1 MSSKEDLKIQA
12 DDITVVQGEK
22 VKDYNVIVTSLDDA
36 PLSGIPVTIA
46 FYNND
51 YSFERGTITNQYGV
65 AKVPIYLSG
74 DAWFVDVHFK
84 GNEQY
89 KPQVVTKKIIIENFE
104 RLDSY
109 ITSENLVIN
118 IDEQSMNGTYYTI
131 TLLDSYDRPIINE
144 PISIKVEQ
152 TGVDEP
158 QTYVDVILKTD
169 YNGKIKLP
177 FLSYNENVK
186 ITSEYKGCTRFK
198 PTINADIV
206 AFADV
211 EPRNTIEFQLC
222 KLSDYGVVDYDR
234 VAVEY
239 RIGTGSWDLFLDEDK
254 PYLDVIISEHY
265 DNNANNRGSYRGW
278 AYFDSLGTGV
288 YEITIS
294 YDGMSSEAIGD
305 FSNTYPFCR
314 TFTFENTNDTR
325 KTLTDFVASQG
336 GWAYAS
342 TVSIIKGNV
351 VSTQPGKKSNVGW
364 YARLRVDFGFEVPSN
379 IMYVG
384 LNGNNTST
392 SYPQSFSEL
401 EQYCNEVISVVPY
414 DYVDDGGITKSYVE
428 VDIVVPSIAIKPTY
442 GKQLM
447 VYFLIQNNDFISQT
461 QTFMDTV
468 DIVETGNRDNTTITQ
483 TGFGYNGQTYQ
494 NIDVTVSNS
503 NASMHE
509 KVNDFYVMRLLNTGT
524 QEEFYFYSYLADNI
538 TPSHNKFEL
547 AIGHWVLYI
556 VSSETENYN
565 GSTYTTTVNITTDTP
580 IVPPQD
586 NIITSAENYI
596 DLGTDTPTFV
606 DDIITTATTDDDI
619 HSIMALEF
627 TNSNYYRLSFNAQV
641 TGDTAIVYGADPT
654 LETMDGLFINND
666 SITLY
671 NDGIEMDKLIFDT
684 PIFNQTINNILFQRY
699 GNQFTI
705 FVNDEQVYKT
715 ELLSWNTFGVYQ
727 NATGSEMTLS
737 YFALEP
743 YITTEI
749 TPSVADYDGTT
760 FGSNIHLE
768 IDDNKLNMID
778 YGMLPSGAIGGG
790 KIILNDV
797 PLESANN
804 YAIQLEMKYNNTRF
818 ERLNNLT
825 GQMQMRVYEDILS
838 TGTVKDYEKTLCSP
852 MPVPNS
858 RTVFTRHS
866 DEGILYFVQD
876 PLNANSSFLT
886 NAYNQYK
893 GGVEITTETGISL
906 FNLDNAYSQVYV
918 GNELVRAEFH
928 RRSGF
933 IKISRYDETSGDWAT
948 VNTFKLRNY
957 PQLSLNHYNDD
968 YAEIQFGN
976 TTWKFYRG
984 RPFIVLNHSQD
995 DLRIMNL
1002 VDRVYCETVENQRGM
1017 GFIVDQNPNEQTTVT
1032 DENGTVLGYYSTF
1045 NPQLSI
1051 QQFKQELHIGE
1062 NIRLDNFEL
1071 YEADSNQNIGDVA
1084 TNSQLGILNI
1094 DNDNALQIYKEDT
1107 DLALNFPSY
1116 SSYVERV
1123 NDTFTLSID
1132 YLDCPFEN
1140 IKVKARGFD
1149 EKGAVPVKDNIQY
1162 GIWEQ
1167 TVTVE
1172 VDTTAIDSVRATFTG
1187 CPSEVKYLDF
1197 VIYFTGANSADIILK
1212 DLMYYDGDAI
1222 LNHDIDTSRAFAE
1235 QVTINFADTY
1245 FANIYNDKD
1254 NCGLCIARPNQEPF
1268 TLTSLKA
1275 SSETVLIPYMK
1286 KATEWDKPQQVFL
1299 EYLNAKQQ
1307 VIDIDWEN

>member
-12 DDITVVQGEK
+12 DNVTIVQGEK
-22 VKDYNVIVTSLDDA
+22 AKDYNVIVTSLDDA
-36 PLSGIPVTIA
+36 PLSNIPITIA

-51 YSFERGTITNQYGV
+51 YSFERQTTTNEYGV
-65 AKVPIYLSG
+65 ASVPLYLGG

-89 KPQVVTKKIIIENFE
+89 KPQVVTKEIIIEKFE

-109 ITSENLVIN
+109 ITSENLVID
-118 IDEQSMNGTYYTI
+118 IDVPSMNTTYYTI
-131 TLLDSYDRPIINE
+131 YLKDSYDRPIANE
-144 PISIKVEQ
+144 PVNVVVEQ
-152 TGVDEP
+152 TGVDNP
-158 QTYVDVILKTD
+158 QTYIDVVIRTGD
-169 YNGKIKLP
+169 DGKVKVP
-177 FLSYNENVK
+177 YLSHNENVQV
-186 ITSEYKGCTRFK
+186 TTQYRGCTRFK
-198 PTINADIV
+198 PCINADIV
-206 AFADV
+206 KFEEV
-211 EPRNTIEFQLC
+211 EPRNTIEFRLC

-234 VAVEY
+234 VAIEY
-239 RIGTGSWDLFLDEDK
+239 KIGTGSWDILLDEDK
-254 PYLDVIISEHY
+254 VFLDFPIVNIDSRYYHDY
-265 DNNANNRGSYRGW
+265 NVGW
-278 AYFDSLGTGV
+278 FYFDSMDTGT
-288 YEITIS
+288 YNITIGCES
-294 YDGMSSEAIGD
+294 GINGIKC
-305 FSNTYPFCR
+305 YPFYK
-314 TFTFENTNDTR
+314 TFTVTNPYDTR
-325 KTLTDFVASQG
+325 KTLSEWIKYQG
-336 GWAYAS
+336 GSEEDELTVSS
-342 TVSIIKGNV
+342 TVDGTLSHIKLVLNYELPYEIAYMSITG
-351 VSTQPGKKSNVGW
+351 SSRTF
-364 YARLRVDFGFEVPSN
+364 YTL
-379 IMYVG
+379 
-384 LNGNNTST
+384 
-392 SYPQSFSEL
+392 
-401 EQYCNEVISVVPY
+401 
-414 DYVDDGGITKSYVE
+414 
-428 VDIVVPSIAIKPTY
+428 PTY
-442 GKQLM
+442 EESDGFYKKTVLEFD
-447 VYFLIQNNDFISQT
+447 VVNPPRDITGGNSLEFLQANNSYIGGYGFDLVKNIT
-461 QTFMDTV
+461 
-468 DIVETGNRDNTTITQ
+468 IIDNSRTATTLTQ
-483 TGFGYNGQTYQ
+483 TGFGEQGQTYQ
-494 NIDVTVSNS
+494 NLNILASVSN
-503 NASMHE
+503 APMHT
-509 KVNDFYVMRLLNTGT
+509 KVNDYCILTFVNLDTMELFNY
-524 QEEFYFYSYLADNI
+524 YSYLVDNV
-538 TPSHNKFEL
+538 TPVPLSFNL
-547 AIGHWVLYI
+547 GV
-556 VSSETENYN
+556 
-565 GSTYTTTVNITTDTP
+565 GSWIMTVISKDTSIYKGGYLKVGAQLSTDTP
-580 IVPPQD
+580 VVPPSN
-586 NIITSAENYI
+586 NIIVNSENYI
-596 DLGTDTPTFV
+596 GLGTDSPTFV
-606 DDIITTATTDDDI
+606 DDTITTATTDDDI

-627 TNSNYYRLSFNAQV
+627 TNSNYYRLSFNAEV
-641 TGDTAIVYGADPT
+641 TGDTAIIYGADPT
-654 LETMDGLFINND
+654 LTTMDGLFINNNE
-666 SITLY
+666 ITLY
-671 NDGIEMDKLIFDT
+671 NDDIEMDKLIFDT
-684 PIFNQTINNILFQRY
+684 PLFNQTTNNILFQRY

-715 ELLSWNTFGVYQ
+715 ELLSWNTLGIYQ
-727 NATGSEMTLS
+727 NTPGSEMTLS

-749 TPSVADYDGTT
+749 TPSVADYDGTI

-768 IDDNKLNMID
+768 IDDNNLNMID
-778 YGMLPSGAIGGG
+778 YGMLPSGAVDGG

-797 PLESANN
+797 PLESANK
-804 YAIQLEMKYNNTRF
+804 YAIQLEMKYKNTRF

-838 TGTVKDYEKTLCSP
+838 TDTVKDYEKTLCSP

-858 RTVFTRHS
+858 KTMFTRHS
-866 DEGILYFVQD
+866 DEGTLYFVQD

-906 FNLDNAYSQVYV
+906 FNLDNAHSPVYV

-933 IKISRYDETSGDWAT
+933 IRLARYDETSGDWVN

-957 PQLSLNHYNDD
+957 PQLSLNKYNDD

-976 TTWKFYRG
+976 TVWKFYRG
-984 RPFIVLNHSQD
+984 RPFIVLNHPQD

-1017 GFIVDQNPNEQTTVT
+1017 GFIVDQNPNEQVTVT
-1032 DENGTVLGYYSTF
+1032 DENGIVLGNYSTF

-1094 DNDNALQIYKEDT
+1094 DNDNALQIYKDDT
-1107 DLALNFPSY
+1107 NLALNFPSY

-1140 IKVKARGFD
+1140 IKIKARGFD
-1149 EKGAVPVKDNIQY
+1149 EKGAVPVKPNIQY

-1187 CPSEVKYLDF
+1187 CPAEAKYLDF
-1197 VIYFTGANSADIILK
+1197 VIYFTGVNSTDIVLK
-1212 DLMYYDGDAI
+1212 DFMYYDGDAI
-1222 LNHDIDTSRAFAE
+1222 LNHDVDTSRVFAE

-1254 NCGLCIARPNQEPF
+1254 NCGLCIARPYQEPF
-1268 TLTSLKA
+1268 TLTTLNA

>member
-1 MSSKEDLKIQA
+1 MSVREDLIIQA
-12 DDITVVQGEK
+12 DDITIVQCEK
-22 VKDYNVIVTSLDDA
+22 PKDYNVIVTSLDDA

-51 YSFERGTITNQYGV
+51 YSFERETITNQYGV

-74 DAWFVDVHFK
+74 DTWFVDVHFK

-89 KPQVVTKKIIIENFE
+89 KPQVVTKKVIIEKFE

-109 ITSENLVIN
+109 ITSENLAIN

-131 TLLDSYDRPIINE
+131 YLKDSYDRPITNE

-158 QTYVDVILKTD
+158 QVYIDMVMRTD
-169 YNGKIKLP
+169 DKGIIKVP
-177 FLSYNENVK
+177 FLSHDENVK
-186 ITSEYKGCTRFK
+186 ITTIYNGCTRFK
-198 PTINADIV
+198 SCINTDIV

-211 EPRNTIEFQLC
+211 EPRNTIEFRLC

-239 RIGTGSWDLFLDEDK
+239 RIGTGSWDLLLDEDRVFLT
-254 PYLDVIISEHY
+254 PYISME
-265 DNNANNRGSYRGW
+265 NRYYTDYNMGW
-278 AYFDSLGTGV
+278 FYFDSMDTGT
-288 YEITIS
+288 YRITLCF
-294 YDGMSSEAIGD
+294 DGMGEYSVGEFA
-305 FSNTYPFCR
+305 NTYPFCR
-314 TFTFENTNDTR
+314 TFTYNNTNDTR
-325 KTLTDFVASQG
+325 KTLREWIEYQG
-336 GWAYAS
+336 GSDEDELTISSMVDGTLSHIKLTLDYELPYAITTLDIVGS
-342 TVSIIKGNV
+342 NRRFYTLPTYEQSDGFYKKTVLEFDVVNPPRDITGGNSLGFFQESNSFISGYGFGLTKSITI
-351 VSTQPGKKSNVGW
+351 
-364 YARLRVDFGFEVPSN
+364 
-379 IMYVG
+379 I
-384 LNGNNTST
+384 NNPRTTST
-392 SYPQSFSEL
+392 L
-401 EQYCNEVISVVPY
+401 
-414 DYVDDGGITKSYVE
+414 
-428 VDIVVPSIAIKPTY
+428 
-442 GKQLM
+442 
-447 VYFLIQNNDFISQT
+447 
-461 QTFMDTV
+461 
-468 DIVETGNRDNTTITQ
+468 TQ
-483 TGFGYNGQTYQ
+483 TGFGEQGQTYQ
-494 NIDVTVSNS
+494 NLTILASVSN
-503 NASMHE
+503 APMHT
-509 KVNDFYVMRLLNTGT
+509 KINDYCILTFVNFDTMELFNY
-524 QEEFYFYSYLADNI
+524 YSYLVDNV
-538 TPSHNKFEL
+538 TPVPLSFNL
-547 AIGHWVLYI
+547 GVGYWRMVAISKDTNRYKGGYLKVEAQL
-556 VSSETENYN
+556 S
-565 GSTYTTTVNITTDTP
+565 TDTP
-580 IVPPQD
+580 IVPQSD
-586 NIITSAENYI
+586 NIIVNSENYI

-606 DDIITTATTDDDI
+606 DDTITTATTDDDI

-641 TGDTAIVYGADPT
+641 TGDTAIIYGADPT
-654 LETMDGLFINND
+654 LTTMDGLFINND

-671 NDGIEMDKLIFDT
+671 NDDIEMDKLIFDT
-684 PIFNQTINNILFQRY
+684 PLFNQTTNNILFQRY

-727 NATGSEMTLS
+727 NATGSEIELS

-749 TPSVADYDGTT
+749 TPSTADYDGTI

-768 IDDNKLNMID
+768 LDDNQLSLID

-797 PLESANN
+797 PLGSANN
-804 YAIQLEMKYNNTRF
+804 YAIQLEMKYNNSRF

-866 DEGILYFVQD
+866 DEGTLYFVQD
-876 PLNANSSFLT
+876 PLTANSSFLT

-906 FNLDNAYSQVYV
+906 FNLDNAYSPVFV

-933 IKISRYDETSGDWAT
+933 IRLARYDESTGDWAN

-957 PQLSLNHYNDD
+957 PQLSLNDYNDD

-976 TTWKFYRG
+976 TVWKFYRG
-984 RPFIVLNHSQD
+984 RPFIVLNHSKD

-1017 GFIVDQNPNEQTTVT
+1017 GFIVDQNPNEQVTVT
-1032 DENGTVLGYYSTF
+1032 DENGTVLGNYSTF

-1071 YEADSNQNIGDVA
+1071 YQVDSNNNIGEVA
-1084 TNSQLGILNI
+1084 TKSQLGILNI
-1094 DNDNALQIYKEDT
+1094 DNDNALKIYKDDT

-1149 EKGAVPVKDNIQY
+1149 EKGAVPVKDGIQY

-1172 VDTTAIDSVRATFTG
+1172 VDTTATDSVRATFTN

-1197 VIYFTGANSADIILK
+1197 VIYFTGANSTDIVLK

-1222 LNHDIDTSRAFAE
+1222 LNHDVDTSRVFAE

-1268 TLTSLKA
+1268 TLTTLSA

>member
-1 MSSKEDLKIQA
+1 MSVREDLIIQA
-12 DDITVVQGEK
+12 DDVTIVQGDK
-22 VKDYNVIVTSLDDA
+22 VNDYNVIVTSKDGT
-36 PLSGIPVTIA
+36 PLGDIFLTIA

-51 YSFERGTITNQYGV
+51 YSFVNDVITNEYGV
-65 AKVPIYLSG
+65 ASVPLYLGG

-84 GNEQY
+84 GDNYY
-89 KPQVVTKKIIIENFE
+89 KPQIVTKEITIDKFEILDTYIKSENF
-104 RLDSY
+104 
-109 ITSENLVIN
+109 VIN

-131 TLLDSYDRPIINE
+131 TLLDSYDRPVANE
-144 PISIKVEQ
+144 PVSIIVQQ
-152 TGVDEP
+152 TGVEEP
-158 QTYVDVILKTD
+158 ITYIDMVLKTD
-169 YNGKIKLP
+169 KDGIIKVP
-177 FLSYNENVK
+177 FLSHDENVQ
-186 ITSEYKGCTRFK
+186 ITTHYYGCTRYK
-198 PTINADIV
+198 PCLNADIV
-206 AFADV
+206 SFEDV
-211 EPRNTIEFQLC
+211 EPRNDIEFRWRVIGGWYYCLEY
-222 KLSDYGVVDYDR
+222 KVNDGNWVEVSGSDWNIVY
-234 VAVEY
+234 
-239 RIGTGSWDLFLDEDK
+239 
-254 PYLDVIISEHY
+254 PYINLEN
-265 DNNANNRGSYRGW
+265 DNRN
-278 AYFDSLGTGV
+278 V
-288 YEITIS
+288 YEGWFYVTS
-294 YDGMSSEAIGD
+294 LNQGTYKLTLCYEGALE
-305 FSNTYPFCR
+305 NTYPFCR
-314 TFTFENTNDTR
+314 TFIYEEPNDNR
-325 KTLTDFVASQG
+325 KDLSDWIEFQG
-336 GWAYAS
+336 GTDDVNVIVSSDKLGDLAHIKFEFNYVLPYTVTTLILQGGGGAYF
-342 TVSIIKGNV
+342 TVPQYEYVSDESWQMKTILEFDVVLYSYLSSDSIRLTIDQNYHSENQFIKKDGSAYFDYYDGNIPIGEH
-351 VSTQPGKKSNVGW
+351 S
-364 YARLRVDFGFEVPSN
+364 
-379 IMYVG
+379 
-384 LNGNNTST
+384 
-392 SYPQSFSEL
+392 
-401 EQYCNEVISVVPY
+401 
-414 DYVDDGGITKSYVE
+414 GG
-428 VDIVVPSIAIKPTY
+428 DLSI
-442 GKQLM
+442 L
-447 VYFLIQNNDFISQT
+447 
-461 QTFMDTV
+461 TV
-468 DIVETGNRDNTTITQ
+468 
-483 TGFGYNGQTYQ
+483 TGFGANSETYQ
-494 NIDVTVSNS
+494 SIDVVADKPNEYYIMNVINKDT
-503 NASMHE
+503 
-509 KVNDFYVMRLLNTGT
+509 L
-524 QEEFYFYSYLADNI
+524 EEFYFYSYLIDEF
-538 TPSHNKFEL
+538 TPVRNNFTL
-547 AIGHWVLYI
+547 AMGTWDYTI
-556 VSSETENYN
+556 VSKPVFGYSG
-565 GSTYTTTVNITTDTP
+565 GSTSGNATISVNSEIN
-580 IVPPQD
+580 PPTQT
-586 NIITSAENYI
+586 IIAQEENYI
-596 DLGTDTPTFV
+596 DLGTDAPTFV
-606 DDIITTATTDDDI
+606 DDTITTATTDDDI
-619 HSIMALEF
+619 HSIMTLEF
-627 TNSNYYRLSFNAQV
+627 TNSNYYRLSFNAEV
-641 TGDTAIVYGADPT
+641 TGDTAIIYGADPT

-671 NDGIEMDKLIFDT
+671 NDDIEMDKLLFDT
-684 PIFNQTINNILFQRY
+684 QLFNQSINNVLIQRY

-705 FVNDEQVYKT
+705 FVNDKQVYKT

-727 NATGSEMTLS
+727 NVTGSEIELS

-749 TPSVADYDGTT
+749 TPSVADYDGTI

-778 YGMLPSGAIGGG
+778 YGMLPQGAVGGG
-790 KIILNDV
+790 KVILNDV
-797 PLESANN
+797 PLGSANK
-804 YAIQLEMKYNNTRF
+804 YAIQLEMKYNNSRF

-825 GQMQMRVYEDILS
+825 GQMQMRVYEDIMS
-838 TGTVKDYEKTLCSP
+838 SDTVKDYEKTLCSP

-866 DEGILYFVQD
+866 DEGTLYFVQD

-906 FNLDNAYSQVYV
+906 FNLDNAYSPVYV

-933 IKISRYDETSGDWAT
+933 IRIARYDESTGDWVN
-948 VNTFKLRNY
+948 VNTLKLRNY
-957 PQLSLNHYNDD
+957 PQLSLNDYNDD

-1017 GFIVDQNPNEQTTVT
+1017 GFIVDQNPNEQTIVT
-1032 DENGTVLGYYSTF
+1032 DENGTVLGNYSTF

-1071 YEADSNQNIGDVA
+1071 YEADNLLNIGDVA

-1094 DNDNALQIYKEDT
+1094 DNDNALQIYKDDT
-1107 DLALNFPSY
+1107 NLALNFPSY
-1116 SSYVERV
+1116 SNYVERV

-1140 IKVKARGFD
+1140 IKIKARGFD

-1167 TVTVE
+1167 TVDVE
-1172 VDTTAIDSVRATFTG
+1172 VDTTATDSVRATFTN
-1187 CPSEVKYLDF
+1187 CPSEVKYIDF
-1197 VIYFTGANSADIILK
+1197 VIFFTGANSTDIILK

-1222 LNHDIDTSRAFAE
+1222 LNHDVDTSRLFAE

-1254 NCGLCIARPNQEPF
+1254 SYGLCVARPYQEPF
-1268 TLTSLKA
+1268 TLTTLSA

>member
-12 DDITVVQGEK
+12 DNVTIVQGEK
-22 VKDYNVIVTSLDDA
+22 AKDYNVIVTSLDDA
-36 PLSGIPVTIA
+36 PLSNIPITIA

-51 YSFERGTITNQYGV
+51 YSFERQTTTNEYGV
-65 AKVPIYLSG
+65 ASVPLYLGG

-89 KPQVVTKKIIIENFE
+89 KPQVVTKEIIIEKFE

-109 ITSENLVIN
+109 ITSENLVID
-118 IDEQSMNGTYYTI
+118 IDVPSMNTTYYTI
-131 TLLDSYDRPIINE
+131 YLKDSYDRPIANE
-144 PISIKVEQ
+144 PVHVVVKQ
-152 TGVDEP
+152 TGVDAP
-158 QTYVDVILKTD
+158 QTYIDVVIRTRD
-169 YNGKIKLP
+169 DGKVEVP
-177 FLSYNENVK
+177 YLSHNENVQV
-186 ITSEYKGCTRFK
+186 TTQYRGCTRFK
-198 PTINADIV
+198 PCINADIV
-206 AFADV
+206 KFEEV
-211 EPRNTIEFQLC
+211 EPRNTIEFRVS
-222 KLSDYGVVDYDR
+222 KLSDLGVVDYDGILL
-234 VAVEY
+234 EY
-239 RIGTGSWDLFLDEDK
+239 RIGNGYWDTLLDKDRVS
-254 PYLDVIISEHY
+254 LDFPIVNIDSRHY
-265 DNNANNRGSYRGW
+265 HDYNVGW
-278 AYFDSLGTGV
+278 FYFDSMDTGT
-288 YEITIS
+288 YNITI
-294 YDGMSSEAIGD
+294 GCERGINGIKC
-305 FSNTYPFCR
+305 YPFYK
-314 TFTFENTNDTR
+314 TFTVTNPSDTR
-325 KTLTDFVASQG
+325 KTLSEWIAYQG
-336 GWAYAS
+336 GSEEDKLTISS
-342 TVSIIKGNV
+342 TVDGTLSHIKLV
-351 VSTQPGKKSNVGW
+351 LDYELP
-364 YARLRVDFGFEVPSN
+364 YEIAYMN
-379 IMYVG
+379 IPH
-384 LNGNNTST
+384 TSRT
-392 SYPQSFSEL
+392 FYTL
-401 EQYCNEVISVVPY
+401 
-414 DYVDDGGITKSYVE
+414 
-428 VDIVVPSIAIKPTY
+428 PTY
-442 GKQLM
+442 EESDRFYKKTVLEFDVVNPPRDITLGNSLE
-447 VYFLIQNNDFISQT
+447 FLQANNSYIG
-461 QTFMDTV
+461 
-468 DIVETGNRDNTTITQ
+468 GNGFDLVKNITIIDNSRTATTLTQ
-483 TGFGYNGQTYQ
+483 TGFGEQGQTYQ
-494 NIDVTVSNS
+494 NLNILASAS
-503 NASMHE
+503 NAPMHT
-509 KVNDFYVMRLLNTGT
+509 KVNDYCILTFVNLDTMELFNY
-524 QEEFYFYSYLADNI
+524 YSYLVDNV
-538 TPSHNKFEL
+538 TPVPLSFNL
-547 AIGHWVLYI
+547 GV
-556 VSSETENYN
+556 
-565 GSTYTTTVNITTDTP
+565 GSWIMTVISKDTSIYKGGYLKVEAQLSTDTP
-580 IVPPQD
+580 VVPPSN
-586 NIITSAENYI
+586 NIIVNSENYI
-596 DLGTDTPTFV
+596 NLGTDTPTFI
-606 DDIITTATTDDDI
+606 DNTITTATTDDDI

-627 TNSNYYRLSFNAQV
+627 TNSNYYRLSFNAEV
-641 TGDTAIVYGADPT
+641 TGDTAIVYGSDPT
-654 LETMDGLFINND
+654 LTTMDGLFINND

-671 NDGIEMDKLIFDT
+671 NDGLEMDKLIFDT
-684 PIFNQTINNILFQRY
+684 PLFSQANNNVLIQRY

-727 NATGSEMTLS
+727 NATGSEIKLS

-749 TPSVADYDGTT
+749 TPSVADYDGTI

-797 PLESANN
+797 PLESANK

-825 GQMQMRVYEDILS
+825 GQMQMRVYEDIMS
-838 TGTVKDYEKTLCSP
+838 SDTVKDYEKTLCSP

-906 FNLDNAYSQVYV
+906 FNLDNAYSPVYV

-933 IKISRYDETSGDWAT
+933 IRISRYDETSGDWAT

-984 RPFIVLNHSQD
+984 RPFIVLNHPQD

-1084 TNSQLGILNI
+1084 TNSQLGILHI
-1094 DNDNALQIYKEDT
+1094 DNDNALQIYKDDT
-1107 DLALNFPSY
+1107 NLALNFPSY

-1140 IKVKARGFD
+1140 IKIKARGFD
-1149 EKGAVPVKDNIQY
+1149 DKGAVPVKDNIQY

-1172 VDTTAIDSVRATFTG
+1172 VDTTATDSVRATFTN
-1187 CPSEVKYLDF
+1187 CPSEVKYIDF
-1197 VIYFTGANSADIILK
+1197 VIFFTGANSTDIIMK

-1222 LNHDIDTSRAFAE
+1222 LNHDVDTSRVFAE

-1245 FANIYNDKD
+1245 FANIYNNKD

-1268 TLTSLKA
+1268 TLTTLSA

>member
-1 MSSKEDLKIQA
+1 MSVREDLVIQA
-12 DDITVVQGEK
+12 DDVTIVQGEK
-22 VKDYNVIVTSLDDA
+22 AKDYNVIVTSNDGTL
-36 PLSGIPVTIA
+36 LSGIPITIA

-51 YSFERGTITNQYGV
+51 YSFERQTTTNEYGV
-65 AKVPIYLSG
+65 ASVPIYLSG

-84 GNEQY
+84 GNDTY
-89 KPQVVTKKIIIENFE
+89 KPQLVTKEIIIEKFE

-118 IDEQSMNGTYYTI
+118 VDEVQMNTTYYTI
-131 TLLDSYDRPIINE
+131 TLKDVYDRPIINE
-144 PISIKVEQ
+144 PVYIAVEQ
-152 TGVDEP
+152 TGVDNP
-158 QTYVDVILKTD
+158 QVYIDMVMRTD
-169 YNGKIKLP
+169 HKGIIKVP
-177 FLSYNENVK
+177 FLSHDENVK
-186 ITSEYKGCTRFK
+186 ITTTYDGCTRFK
-198 PTINADIV
+198 PCINADIV

-211 EPRNTIEFQLC
+211 EPRNSIEFRLC

-234 VAVEY
+234 VAIEY
-239 RIGTGSWDLFLDEDK
+239 RIGTGSWDLLSDEDK
-254 PYLDVIISEHY
+254 VYLTPYINIE
-265 DNNANNRGSYRGW
+265 NRYYKDYNMGW
-278 AYFDSLGTGV
+278 FYFDSMDTGTYRITLCFDGQGEYSVGV
-288 YEITIS
+288 F
-294 YDGMSSEAIGD
+294 A
-305 FSNTYPFCR
+305 NTYPFCR
-314 TFTFENTNDTR
+314 TFTYNNTNDTR
-325 KTLTDFVASQG
+325 KTLSEWIEYQG
-336 GWAYAS
+336 GSDKDELTISSMVDGRLSHIKLVLDYEIPYAITTLEITGS
-342 TVSIIKGNV
+342 NRIFYTLPTYEQSDGFYKKTVLEFDVVNPPRDITWGNSLGFTQESNSFISGYGFGLIKNITII
-351 VSTQPGKKSNVGW
+351 
-364 YARLRVDFGFEVPSN
+364 
-379 IMYVG
+379 
-384 LNGNNTST
+384 NNSRTTST
-392 SYPQSFSEL
+392 L
-401 EQYCNEVISVVPY
+401 
-414 DYVDDGGITKSYVE
+414 
-428 VDIVVPSIAIKPTY
+428 
-442 GKQLM
+442 
-447 VYFLIQNNDFISQT
+447 
-461 QTFMDTV
+461 
-468 DIVETGNRDNTTITQ
+468 TQ
-483 TGFGYNGQTYQ
+483 TGFGEQGQTYQ
-494 NIDVTVSNS
+494 NFNILASVSNAPMHTKINDYCILTFVNFDTMELFYYYTYLVDNVTPVPLS
-503 NASMHE
+503 FNLGVGYWSMIAISKDTNRYKGAYLKVE
-509 KVNDFYVMRLLNTGT
+509 KQL
-524 QEEFYFYSYLADNI
+524 S
-538 TPSHNKFEL
+538 
-547 AIGHWVLYI
+547 
-556 VSSETENYN
+556 
-565 GSTYTTTVNITTDTP
+565 TDTP
-580 IVPPQD
+580 IVPPSD
-586 NIITSAENYI
+586 NIIVNSENYI
-596 DLGTDTPTFV
+596 KLGTDAPTFV
-606 DDIITTATTDDDI
+606 DDTITTATTDDDI

-627 TNSNYYRLSFNAQV
+627 TNSNYYRLSFNAEV
-641 TGDTAIVYGADPT
+641 TGDTAIIYGADPT
-654 LETMDGLFINND
+654 LTTMDGLFINND

-671 NDGIEMDKLIFDT
+671 NDDLEMDKLIFDT
-684 PIFNQTINNILFQRY
+684 PLFSQAINNVLFQRY

-727 NATGSEMTLS
+727 NATGSEIKLS

-749 TPSVADYDGTT
+749 TPTVADYDGTI

-768 IDDNKLNMID
+768 IDDNNLNMID
-778 YGMLPSGAIGGG
+778 YGMLPSGAVGGG
-790 KIILNDV
+790 KIILNDI

-804 YAIQLEMKYNNTRF
+804 YAIQLEMKYKNTRF

-838 TGTVKDYEKTLCSP
+838 TDTVKDYEKTLCSP

-876 PLNANSSFLT
+876 PLTANSSFLT

-906 FNLDNAYSQVYV
+906 FNLDNAYSPVFV

-933 IKISRYDETSGDWAT
+933 IRLARYDESTGDWAN

-957 PQLSLNHYNDD
+957 PQLSLNKYNDD

-976 TTWKFYRG
+976 TVWKFYRG
-984 RPFIVLNHSQD
+984 RPFIVLNHNQD

-1017 GFIVDQNPNEQTTVT
+1017 GFILDQNPNEQVTVT
-1032 DENGTVLGYYSTF
+1032 DEKGTVLGKYSTF

-1071 YEADSNQNIGDVA
+1071 YEADNNQNIGDVA

-1132 YLDCPFEN
+1132 YLDCPFEQ
-1140 IKVKARGFD
+1140 IKIKARGFD
-1149 EKGAVPVKDNIQY
+1149 DKGAVPVKPNIQY

-1197 VIYFTGANSADIILK
+1197 VIFFTGANSTDIVLK
-1212 DLMYYDGDAI
+1212 DFMYYDGDAI
-1222 LNHDIDTSRAFAE
+1222 LNHDVDTSRVFAE

-1268 TLTSLKA
+1268 TLTTLSA

>member
-12 DDITVVQGEK
+12 DNVTIVQGEK
-22 VKDYNVIVTSLDDA
+22 AKDYNVIVTSLDDA
-36 PLSGIPVTIA
+36 PLSNIPITIA

-51 YSFERGTITNQYGV
+51 YSFERQTTTNEYGV
-65 AKVPIYLSG
+65 ASVPIYLSG

-89 KPQVVTKKIIIENFE
+89 KPQVVTKEIIIEKFE
-104 RLDSY
+104 ILNTY
-109 ITSENLVIN
+109 IKSENLVIN
-118 IDEQSMNGTYYTI
+118 IDEESMNGTYYTI
-131 TLLDSYDRPIINE
+131 TLLDSYDRPVADE
-144 PISIKVEQ
+144 PISIIVRQ
-152 TGVDEP
+152 TGVEEP
-158 QTYVDVILKTD
+158 ITYIDMVLKTD
-169 YNGKIKLP
+169 KYGIIKVP
-177 FLSYNENVK
+177 FLSHNENVEM
-186 ITSEYKGCTRFK
+186 ITEYKGCVRYK
-198 PTINADIV
+198 PCLNADIV
-206 AFADV
+206 SFEDV
-211 EPRNTIEFQLC
+211 GPRNDIEFRWRVIDGWYYCLEY
-222 KLSDYGVVDYDR
+222 KVNEGNWVEVSESDWHMVH
-234 VAVEY
+234 
-239 RIGTGSWDLFLDEDK
+239 
-254 PYLDVIISEHY
+254 PYINLEN
-265 DNNANNRGSYRGW
+265 DNRN
-278 AYFDSLGTGV
+278 V
-288 YEITIS
+288 
-294 YDGMSSEAIGD
+294 YDGWFYVTSLKNGTYKLTLCYEGGISDIIGYD
-305 FSNTYPFCR
+305 SYYPFCR
-314 TFTFENTNDTR
+314 TFTYTEPNDRRRSLSDWIEVQGRSDKVNVEITSKVVGDLSHIRVEFDYELPYYNTGLVLLGGNYTDYNCTPKYEYTEYFHR
-325 KTLTDFVASQG
+325 KTIIESDVIITEHNSSLQFYIIQVGQNPFIKQNQQG
-336 GWAYAS
+336 SDVIYYNHND
-342 TVSIIKGNV
+342 SI
-351 VSTQPGKKSNVGW
+351 VSTTRAETTLTING
-364 YARLRVDFGFEVPSN
+364 FGDNSET
-379 IMYVG
+379 Y
-384 LNGNNTST
+384 
-392 SYPQSFSEL
+392 QSL
-401 EQYCNEVISVVPY
+401 DVIS
-414 DYVDDGGITKSYVE
+414 
-428 VDIVVPSIAIKPTY
+428 
-442 GKQLM
+442 
-447 VYFLIQNNDFISQT
+447 N
-461 QTFMDTV
+461 
-468 DIVETGNRDNTTITQ
+468 
-483 TGFGYNGQTYQ
+483 
-494 NIDVTVSNS
+494 NS

-509 KVNDFYVMRLLNTGT
+509 KINDYYIMHLMNDDTL
-524 QEEFYFYSYLADNI
+524 EEFYFYSYLIDNVTPVHSEFNLALGKWRCDTVSKDSDNYQGYHRTLVKTLSVDSSI
-538 TPSHNKFEL
+538 TPP
-547 AIGHWVLYI
+547 
-556 VSSETENYN
+556 
-565 GSTYTTTVNITTDTP
+565 STT
-580 IVPPQD
+580 
-586 NIITSAENYI
+586 IIANSENYI
-596 DLGTDTPTFV
+596 KLGTDTPTFI
-606 DDIITTATTDDDI
+606 DNTITTATTDDDI

-627 TNSNYYRLSFNAQV
+627 TNSNYYRLSFNAEV
-641 TGDTAIVYGADPT
+641 TGDTAIIYGADPT
-654 LETMDGLFINND
+654 LITMDGLFINND

-671 NDGIEMDKLIFDT
+671 NDGLEMDKLIFDT

-715 ELLSWNTFGVYQ
+715 ELLSWNTLGIYQ
-727 NATGSEMTLS
+727 KTTGSEMTLS

-749 TPSVADYDGTT
+749 TPSVADYDGTV
-760 FGSNIHLE
+760 FGSNIRLE

-778 YGMLPSGAIGGG
+778 YGMLPSGAVGGG
-790 KIILNDV
+790 KIILNDI

-838 TGTVKDYEKTLCSP
+838 TDTVKDYEKTLCSP

-893 GGVEITTETGISL
+893 GGVEITTGTGISL
-906 FNLDNAYSQVYV
+906 FNLDNAYSPVFV

-933 IKISRYDETSGDWAT
+933 IKISRYDESTGDWAN

-957 PQLSLNHYNDD
+957 PQLSLNEYNDD

-976 TTWKFYRG
+976 TVWKFYRG
-984 RPFIVLNHSQD
+984 RPFIVLNHNQD

-1017 GFIVDQNPNEQTTVT
+1017 GFIVDQNPNEQVTVT
-1032 DENGTVLGYYSTF
+1032 DENGIVLGNYSTF

-1140 IKVKARGFD
+1140 IKIKARGFD
-1149 EKGAVPVKDNIQY
+1149 DKGAVPVKDNIQY

-1197 VIYFTGANSADIILK
+1197 VIFFTGANSTDIVLK

-1222 LNHDIDTSRAFAE
+1222 LNHDVDTSRVFAE

>member
-12 DDITVVQGEK
+12 DNVTIVQGEK
-22 VKDYNVIVTSLDDA
+22 AKDYNVIVTSLDDA
-36 PLSGIPVTIA
+36 PLSNIPITIA

-51 YSFERGTITNQYGV
+51 YSFERQTTTNEYGV
-65 AKVPIYLSG
+65 ASVPLYLSG

-89 KPQVVTKKIIIENFE
+89 KPQVVTKEIIIEKFE

-109 ITSENLVIN
+109 ITSENLVID
-118 IDEQSMNGTYYTI
+118 IDVLSMNTTYYTI
-131 TLLDSYDRPIINE
+131 YLKDSYDRPIANE
-144 PISIKVEQ
+144 PVNVVVKQ
-152 TGVDEP
+152 TGVDNP
-158 QTYVDVILKTD
+158 QTYIDVVIRTGD
-169 YNGKIKLP
+169 DGKVEVP
-177 FLSYNENVK
+177 YLSHNENVQV
-186 ITSEYKGCTRFK
+186 TTQYRGCTRFK
-198 PTINADIV
+198 PCINADIV
-206 AFADV
+206 KFEEV
-211 EPRNTIEFQLC
+211 EPRNTIEFRLS
-222 KLSDYGVVDYDR
+222 KLSDLGVVAYDR
-234 VAVEY
+234 IVIEY
-239 RIGTGSWDLFLDEDK
+239 RIGNGSWDTLLDKDRVS
-254 PYLDVIISEHY
+254 LDFPIVNIDSRYYHDY
-265 DNNANNRGSYRGW
+265 NVGW
-278 AYFDSLGTGV
+278 FYFDSMDTGT
-288 YEITIS
+288 YNITI
-294 YDGMSSEAIGD
+294 GCERGINGIKC
-305 FSNTYPFCR
+305 YPFYK
-314 TFTFENTNDTR
+314 TFTVTNPSDTR
-325 KTLTDFVASQG
+325 KTLSEWIEYQG
-336 GWAYAS
+336 GSNEYTFEITNNIVGKMAHITLTLEYELPFDIVNLELSSSEIYTALPKYEQ
-342 TVSIIKGNV
+342 TNNYYKRTILEYDIINPTIETGGNHFKFVSG
-351 VSTQPGKKSNVGW
+351 
-364 YARLRVDFGFEVPSN
+364 
-379 IMYVG
+379 
-384 LNGNNTST
+384 ST
-392 SYPQSFSEL
+392 SPYIDPTDPF
-401 EQYCNEVISVVPY
+401 YIDKVVTLTNGY
-414 DYVDDGGITKSYVE
+414 WVG
-428 VDIVVPSIAIKPTY
+428 
-442 GKQLM
+442 
-447 VYFLIQNNDFISQT
+447 
-461 QTFMDTV
+461 
-468 DIVETGNRDNTTITQ
+468 TTTLSQ
-483 TGFGYNGQTYQ
+483 TGFGAEQQTYQ
-494 NIDVTVSNS
+494 NIDIIVSNERT
-503 NASMHE
+503 AMHQ
-509 KVNDFYVMRLLNTGT
+509 KVNDYCLIHLIDIDTL
-524 QEEFYFYSYLADNI
+524 EEFYFATYLIDKV
-538 TPSHNKFEL
+538 TPSHLEFNLGVGYWRLE
-547 AIGHWVLYI
+547 I
-556 VSSETENYN
+556 VSKERDDLYQGVFYKAEA
-565 GSTYTTTVNITTDTP
+565 NITTETQNEP
-580 IVPPQD
+580 VA
-586 NIITSAENYI
+586 NNLITTKENYI
-596 DLGTDTPTFV
+596 DLGTDAPTFV
-606 DDIITTATTDDDI
+606 DNTITTATTDDDI

-627 TNSNYYRLSFNAQV
+627 TNSNYYRLSFNAEV
-641 TGDTAIVYGADPT
+641 TGDTAIVYGSDPT
-654 LETMDGLFINND
+654 LTTMDGLFINND

-671 NDGIEMDKLIFDT
+671 NDGLEMDKLIFDT
-684 PIFNQTINNILFQRY
+684 PLFSQAINNVLFQRY

-727 NATGSEMTLS
+727 NATGSEIGLS

-749 TPSVADYDGTT
+749 TPGVADYDGTI

-797 PLESANN
+797 PLESANK

-825 GQMQMRVYEDILS
+825 GQMQMRVYEDIMS
-838 TGTVKDYEKTLCSP
+838 SDTVKDYEKTLCSP

-866 DEGILYFVQD
+866 NEGTLYFVQD

-906 FNLDNAYSQVYV
+906 FNLDNAYSPVYV

-957 PQLSLNHYNDD
+957 PQLSLNKHDDD

-976 TTWKFYRG
+976 TVWKFYRG
-984 RPFIVLNHSQD
+984 RPFIVLNHNQD

-1084 TNSQLGILNI
+1084 TNSHLGILNI

-1149 EKGAVPVKDNIQY
+1149 EKGAVPVKDSIQY

-1197 VIYFTGANSADIILK
+1197 VIYFTGVNSTDIVLK
-1212 DLMYYDGDAI
+1212 DFMYYDGDAI
-1222 LNHDIDTSRAFAE
+1222 LNHDVDTSRVFAE

-1268 TLTSLKA
+1268 TLTTLSA

>member
-12 DDITVVQGEK
+12 DNVTIVQGEK
-22 VKDYNVIVTSLDDA
+22 AKDYNVIVTSLDDA
-36 PLSGIPVTIA
+36 PLSNIPITIA

-51 YSFERGTITNQYGV
+51 YSFERQTTTNEYGV
-65 AKVPIYLSG
+65 ASVPLYLGG

-89 KPQVVTKKIIIENFE
+89 KPQVVTKEIIIEKFE
-104 RLDSY
+104 RLDSF
-109 ITSENLVIN
+109 ITSENLVID
-118 IDEQSMNGTYYTI
+118 IDVPSMNTTYYTI
-131 TLLDSYDRPIINE
+131 YLKDSYDRPIANE
-144 PISIKVEQ
+144 PVNVIVEQ
-152 TGVDEP
+152 TGVDNP
-158 QTYVDVILKTD
+158 QTYIDVVIRTGD
-169 YNGKIKLP
+169 DGKVKVP
-177 FLSYNENVK
+177 YLSHNENVQV
-186 ITSEYKGCTRFK
+186 TTQYRGCTRFK
-198 PTINADIV
+198 PCINADIV
-206 AFADV
+206 KFEEV
-211 EPRNTIEFQLC
+211 EPRNTIEFRLC
-222 KLSDYGVVDYDR
+222 KLSDYGVVDHDR
-234 VAVEY
+234 VAIEY
-239 RIGTGSWDLFLDEDK
+239 KIGTGSWDILLDEDK
-254 PYLDVIISEHY
+254 AFLDFPIVNIDSRYYHDY
-265 DNNANNRGSYRGW
+265 NVGW
-278 AYFDSLGTGV
+278 FYFDSMDTGT
-288 YEITIS
+288 YNITIGCGS
-294 YDGMSSEAIGD
+294 GINGIKC
-305 FSNTYPFCR
+305 YPFYK
-314 TFTFENTNDTR
+314 TFTVTNPYDTR
-325 KTLTDFVASQG
+325 KTLSEWIEYQG
-336 GWAYAS
+336 GSEKDELTVSS
-342 TVSIIKGNV
+342 TVDGRLSHIKLV
-351 VSTQPGKKSNVGW
+351 LDYELPYEIAYMYIVGSSRTF
-364 YARLRVDFGFEVPSN
+364 YTL
-379 IMYVG
+379 
-384 LNGNNTST
+384 
-392 SYPQSFSEL
+392 
-401 EQYCNEVISVVPY
+401 
-414 DYVDDGGITKSYVE
+414 
-428 VDIVVPSIAIKPTY
+428 PTY
-442 GKQLM
+442 EESDGFYKKTVLEFDVVNPSRNITWGNSLEFVQA
-447 VYFLIQNNDFISQT
+447 NNSYIGGHGFDLVKNIT
-461 QTFMDTV
+461 
-468 DIVETGNRDNTTITQ
+468 IIDNSRTATTLTQ
-483 TGFGYNGQTYQ
+483 TGFGEQGQTYQ
-494 NIDVTVSNS
+494 NLNILASVSNEP
-503 NASMHE
+503 MHT
-509 KVNDFYVMRLLNTGT
+509 KVNDYCILTFVNWDTMELFNY
-524 QEEFYFYSYLADNI
+524 YSYLVDNV
-538 TPSHNKFEL
+538 TPVPLSFNL
-547 AIGHWVLYI
+547 GVGHWI
-556 VSSETENYN
+556 M
-565 GSTYTTTVNITTDTP
+565 TVISKDTNRYKGGYLKVEAQLSTDTP
-580 IVPPQD
+580 VVPPSN
-586 NIITSAENYI
+586 NIIANSENYI
-596 DLGTDTPTFV
+596 NLGTDTPTFI
-606 DDIITTATTDDDI
+606 DNTITTATTDDDI

-627 TNSNYYRLSFNAQV
+627 TNSNYYRLSFNAEV
-641 TGDTAIVYGADPT
+641 TGDTAIIYGADPT
-654 LETMDGLFINND
+654 LTTMDGLFINND

-671 NDGIEMDKLIFDT
+671 NDDLEMDKLIFDT
-684 PIFNQTINNILFQRY
+684 PLFSQAINNVLFQRY

-727 NATGSEMTLS
+727 NATGSEIKLS

-749 TPSVADYDGTT
+749 TPSTADYDGTV

-838 TGTVKDYEKTLCSP
+838 TDTVKDYEKTLCSP

-906 FNLDNAYSQVYV
+906 FNLDNAYSPVYV

-933 IKISRYDETSGDWAT
+933 IKISRYDESTGDWAN

-957 PQLSLNHYNDD
+957 PQLSLNKYNDD

-976 TTWKFYRG
+976 TVWKFYRG
-984 RPFIVLNHSQD
+984 RPFIVLNHSKD

-1094 DNDNALQIYKEDT
+1094 DNDNALKIYKDDT
-1107 DLALNFPSY
+1107 NLALNFPSY

-1140 IKVKARGFD
+1140 IKIKARGFD
-1149 EKGAVPVKDNIQY
+1149 DKGAVPVKPNIQY

-1172 VDTTAIDSVRATFTG
+1172 VDTTATDSVRATFTN
-1187 CPSEVKYLDF
+1187 CPSEVKYIDF
-1197 VIYFTGANSADIILK
+1197 VIFFTGANSTDIILK

-1286 KATEWDKPQQVFL
+1286 KSTEWDKPQQVFL

>member
-1 MSSKEDLKIQA
+1 MSSRLNLKIQA
-12 DDITVVQGEK
+12 DNVTIVQGEK
-22 VKDYNVIVTSLDDA
+22 AKDYNVIVTSLDDA
-36 PLSGIPVTIA
+36 PLSGVPVTIA

-51 YSFERGTITNQYGV
+51 YSFERQTTTNEYGV
-65 AKVPIYLSG
+65 ASVPIYLSG

-89 KPQVVTKKIIIENFE
+89 KPQLVTKEIIIEKFE

-118 IDEQSMNGTYYTI
+118 VDEVQMNPTYYTI
-131 TLLDSYDRPIINE
+131 YLKDSYDRPIANE
-144 PISIKVEQ
+144 PVNIVVEQ
-152 TGVDEP
+152 TGVDDP
-158 QTYVDVILKTD
+158 QTYIDVVIRTMD
-169 YNGKIKLP
+169 DGKVEVP
-177 FLSYNENVK
+177 YLSHNENVQV
-186 ITSEYKGCTRFK
+186 TTQYRGCTRFK
-198 PTINADIV
+198 PCINADIV
-206 AFADV
+206 EFEEV
-211 EPRNTIEFQLC
+211 EPRNTIEFRLC
-222 KLSDYGVVDYDR
+222 KLSDYAVVTNDR
-234 VAVEY
+234 IEIEY
-239 RIGTGSWDLFLDEDK
+239 RIGNSSWDLLSDEDK
-254 PYLDVIISEHY
+254 IFLDFPIVNIDSRYYHNYNI
-265 DNNANNRGSYRGW
+265 GW
-278 AYFDSLGTGV
+278 FYFDSMEDGT
-288 YEITIS
+288 YNITI
-294 YDGMSSEAIGD
+294 GCEKGINGI
-305 FSNTYPFCR
+305 NCYPFYK
-314 TFTFENTNDTR
+314 TFTVTNPYDTR
-325 KTLTDFVASQG
+325 KTLSEWIEYQG
-336 GWAYAS
+336 GS
-342 TVSIIKGNV
+342 EEDELTIGSDVDGTLSHIKLVLDYELPYEITYLNITG
-351 VSTQPGKKSNVGW
+351 SNRRF
-364 YARLRVDFGFEVPSN
+364 YTL
-379 IMYVG
+379 
-384 LNGNNTST
+384 
-392 SYPQSFSEL
+392 
-401 EQYCNEVISVVPY
+401 
-414 DYVDDGGITKSYVE
+414 
-428 VDIVVPSIAIKPTY
+428 PTY
-442 GKQLM
+442 EQSDGFYRKTILEFDVVNPPRDITWGNSLEFVQS
-447 VYFLIQNNDFISQT
+447 NNSFISGYGFDLVKSIT
-461 QTFMDTV
+461 
-468 DIVETGNRDNTTITQ
+468 IINNSRTTPTLTQ
-483 TGFGYNGQTYQ
+483 TGFGEQGQTYQ
-494 NIDVTVSNS
+494 NLTILASVSN
-503 NASMHE
+503 APMHT
-509 KVNDFYVMRLLNTGT
+509 KVNVYCILTFVNWDTMELFHY
-524 QEEFYFYSYLADNI
+524 YSYLVDNV
-538 TPSHNKFEL
+538 TPVPLSFNL
-547 AIGHWVLYI
+547 GVGYWRMVAISKDTNRYKGGYLKVEAQL
-556 VSSETENYN
+556 S
-565 GSTYTTTVNITTDTP
+565 TDTP
-580 IVPPQD
+580 VIPPSD
-586 NIITSAENYI
+586 NIIVNSENYI
-596 DLGTDTPTFV
+596 DLGTDAPTFV
-606 DDIITTATTDDDI
+606 DDTITTTTTDDDI

-627 TNSNYYRLSFNAQV
+627 TNSNYYRLSFNAEV
-641 TGDTAIVYGADPT
+641 SGDTAIIYGADPT

-671 NDGIEMDKLIFDT
+671 NDDIEMDKLIFDT
-684 PIFNQTINNILFQRY
+684 PIFNQTTNNILFQRY

-715 ELLSWNTFGVYQ
+715 ELLSWNTMGVYQ
-727 NATGSEMTLS
+727 DATGSEMTLS

-749 TPSVADYDGTT
+749 TPSVADYDGTI

-797 PLESANN
+797 PLESANK

-825 GQMQMRVYEDILS
+825 GQMQMRVYEDIMS
-838 TGTVKDYEKTLCSP
+838 SDTVKDYEKTLCSP

-866 DEGILYFVQD
+866 DEGTLYFVQD

-886 NAYNQYK
+886 NAYSQYK
-893 GGVEITTETGISL
+893 GGCSITSETGIYLS
-906 FNLDNAYSQVYV
+906 NLDNAISPVFV

-933 IKISRYDETSGDWAT
+933 IRISRYDESDGDWAT

-957 PQLSLNHYNDD
+957 PQLSLNKYNDD

-1017 GFIVDQNPNEQTTVT
+1017 GFIVDQNPNEQITVT
-1032 DENGTVLGYYSTF
+1032 DENGTVLGNYSTF

-1071 YEADSNQNIGDVA
+1071 YEADNNQNIGDVA
-1084 TNSQLGILNI
+1084 THSQLGILNI
-1094 DNDNALQIYKEDT
+1094 DNDNALQIYKDDT

-1140 IKVKARGFD
+1140 IKIKARGFD
-1149 EKGAVPVKDNIQY
+1149 DKGAVPVKDSIQY

-1172 VDTTAIDSVRATFTG
+1172 VDTTATDSVRATFTN

-1197 VIYFTGANSADIILK
+1197 VIFFTGANSIDIIMK

-1222 LNHDIDTSRAFAE
+1222 INHDIDTSRLYAE
-1235 QVTINFADTY
+1235 QVEVQFADTY
-1245 FANIYNDKD
+1245 FANIYNEKSD
-1254 NCGLCIARPNQEPF
+1254 CGLCIARPNQEPF

-1286 KATEWDKPQQVFL
+1286 KATEWDKPSQVFL

>member
-1 MSSKEDLKIQA
+1 MSSKEDLVIQA
-12 DDITVVQGEK
+12 DNVTIVQGEK
-22 VKDYNVIVTSLDDA
+22 AKDYNVIVTSLDNA
-36 PLSGIPVTIA
+36 PLSNIPITIA

-51 YSFERGTITNQYGV
+51 YSFERQTTTNEYGV
-65 AKVPIYLSG
+65 ASVPLYLGG

-89 KPQVVTKKIIIENFE
+89 KPQVVTKEIIIEKFE

-118 IDEQSMNGTYYTI
+118 IDEESMNGTYYTI
-131 TLLDSYDRPIINE
+131 YLKNSYDRPISNE
-144 PISIKVEQ
+144 PVAIVVEQ
-152 TGVDEP
+152 TGVEKP
-158 QTYVDVILKTD
+158 QVYIDMILKTD
-169 YNGKIKLP
+169 NDGKIKVP
-177 FLSYNENVK
+177 FLSHDENVK
-186 ITSEYKGCTRFK
+186 ITTRYYDCTRYKGCV
-198 PTINADIV
+198 NADIV
-206 AFADV
+206 SFTEVAPRDKVEFRWSILGGWYYCLEYKLNDGNWVEVNNDERHIVRPIVNPNNQLYSNYDV
-211 EPRNTIEFQLC
+211 
-222 KLSDYGVVDYDR
+222 
-234 VAVEY
+234 
-239 RIGTGSWDLFLDEDK
+239 GS
-254 PYLDVIISEHY
+254 
-265 DNNANNRGSYRGW
+265 GW
-278 AYFDSLGTGV
+278 FFVDSLGDGIYDLTLC
-288 YEITIS
+288 YE
-294 YDGMSSEAIGD
+294 GRKGAIGELG
-305 FSNTYPFCR
+305 NTYPFCR
-314 TFTFENTNDTR
+314 TFRYTEPNDNR
-325 KTLTDFVASQG
+325 KSIAGWIESQG
-336 GWAYAS
+336 GSDKYTFEITNNIVGKMAHITLTLEYELPFDIVNLELSSSEIYTALPKYEQ
-342 TVSIIKGNV
+342 TNNYYKRTILEYDIINPTRETGGNHFQFVSG
-351 VSTQPGKKSNVGW
+351 
-364 YARLRVDFGFEVPSN
+364 
-379 IMYVG
+379 
-384 LNGNNTST
+384 ST
-392 SYPQSFSEL
+392 SPYINPTDPFHIDKVVTL
-401 EQYCNEVISVVPY
+401 TNEYWV
-414 DYVDDGGITKSYVE
+414 G
-428 VDIVVPSIAIKPTY
+428 
-442 GKQLM
+442 
-447 VYFLIQNNDFISQT
+447 
-461 QTFMDTV
+461 
-468 DIVETGNRDNTTITQ
+468 TTTLSQ
-483 TGFGYNGQTYQ
+483 TGFGAEQQTYQ
-494 NIDVTVSNS
+494 NIDIIVSNEKT
-503 NASMHE
+503 AMHQ
-509 KVNDFYVMRLLNTGT
+509 KVNDYCLIHLINIDTL
-524 QEEFYFYSYLADNI
+524 EEFYFATYLIDKV
-538 TPSHNKFEL
+538 TPSHLEFNLGVGYWRLE
-547 AIGHWVLYI
+547 I
-556 VSSETENYN
+556 VSKERDSLYQGVFYKAEA
-565 GSTYTTTVNITTDTP
+565 NITTDTP
-580 IVPPQD
+580 VVPPSN
-586 NIITSAENYI
+586 NIIVNSENYI
-596 DLGTDTPTFV
+596 DLGTDTPTFI
-606 DDIITTATTDDDI
+606 DNTITTATTDDDI

-627 TNSNYYRLSFNAQV
+627 TNSNYYRLSFNAEV

-654 LETMDGLFINND
+654 LTTMDGLFINND

-671 NDGIEMDKLIFDT
+671 NDGLEMDKLIFDT
-684 PIFNQTINNILFQRY
+684 PLFSQANNNVLIQRY

-727 NATGSEMTLS
+727 NATGSEIKLS

-749 TPSVADYDGTT
+749 TPSVADYDGTI

-797 PLESANN
+797 PLESANK

-838 TGTVKDYEKTLCSP
+838 TDTVKDYEKTLCSP

-906 FNLDNAYSQVYV
+906 FNLDNAYSPVYV

-933 IKISRYDETSGDWAT
+933 IRISRYDETSGDWVN

-957 PQLSLNHYNDD
+957 PQLSLNDYDDD

-984 RPFIVLNHSQD
+984 RPFIVLNHPQD

-1084 TNSQLGILNI
+1084 TNSQLGILHI
-1094 DNDNALQIYKEDT
+1094 DNDNALQIYKDDT
-1107 DLALNFPSY
+1107 NLALNFPSY

-1132 YLDCPFEN
+1132 YLDCPFGN
-1140 IKVKARGFD
+1140 IKIKARGFD
-1149 EKGAVPVKDNIQY
+1149 DKGAVPVKDNIQY

-1167 TVTVE
+1167 TVDVK
-1172 VDTTAIDSVRATFTG
+1172 VDTTATDSVRATFTN
-1187 CPSEVKYLDF
+1187 CPSEVKYIDF
-1197 VIYFTGANSADIILK
+1197 VIFFTGANSTDIIMK

-1222 LNHDIDTSRAFAE
+1222 LNHDVDTSRVFAE

-1245 FANIYNDKD
+1245 FANIYNNKD